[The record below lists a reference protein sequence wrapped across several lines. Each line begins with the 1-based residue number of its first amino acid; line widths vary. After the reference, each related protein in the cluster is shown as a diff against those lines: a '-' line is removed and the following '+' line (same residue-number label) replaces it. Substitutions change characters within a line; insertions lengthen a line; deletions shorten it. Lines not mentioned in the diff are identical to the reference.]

1 MCEFRRLVSC
11 FRIIQVYA
19 FPASGP
25 TALQMVYHWKTMN
38 RHRHLTSTAITARA
52 AAGLWLALLL
62 AACEPFWSTPESRAR
77 DFIEA
82 LVTAPAETGAL
93 SDLANLPPE
102 QSPEALL
109 DGLAARVG
117 LDFLR
122 ARQAQGVALKFV
134 QGQARPVDEGH
145 RTVVIHVSY
154 LQPGTPVAGEVRF
167 LVHLEIDT
175 QARWRIARV
184 TGDN

>member
-1 MCEFRRLVSC
+1 
-11 FRIIQVYA
+11 
-19 FPASGP
+19 
-25 TALQMVYHWKTMN
+25 MN
-38 RHRHLTSTAITARA
+38 RHGHLTNTSVTARA
-52 AAGLWLALLL
+52 AAGLWLVLLL

-93 SDLANLPPE
+93 RDLANLPPE
-102 QSPEALL
+102 QSPEALV

-122 ARQAQGVALKFV
+122 ARQAQGVTLKFV
-134 QGQARPVDEGH
+134 QGEARPQDEAH
-145 RTVVIHVSY
+145 RTVVIHVSF

-167 LVHLEIDT
+167 LVRLEKVDQT
-175 QARWRIARV
+175 RWRIARV